1 MSYTSI
7 EKTIGTPDLS
17 AVSVAS
23 ALGAPGIGMLPSVP
37 MDPQLGTI
45 INGRD
50 ASLGDGKF
58 IRLAIPVST
67 TTTIGLLYQWDKN
80 YTIVVVP
87 VNPTSKNT
95 GVQVAA
101 AISTVPSNASSVQY
115 AWFQIEGQATVLKT
129 AVAISPQSKIY
140 VSTTAGRIYAT
151 ASAGAQILGA
161 RSGNTATISA
171 AVSSVTVYL
180 AGPSMIEGA

>member
-1 MSYTSI
+1 MAYTSI
-7 EKTIGTPDLS
+7 STTLGTPDIS
-17 AVSVAS
+17 SVAVAS
-23 ALGAPGIGMLPSVP
+23 ALGAPGVGMLPSTP
-37 MDPQLGTI
+37 MDPQIGTI

-58 IRLAIPVST
+58 IRLAIPTST

-87 VNPTSKNT
+87 AGSSSTGT

-129 AVAISPQSKIY
+129 AVAVAPQSKIY
-140 VSTTAGRIYAT
+140 MSATAGRIYVT
-151 ASAGAQILGA
+151 ASAGKQILGA

-171 AVSSVTVYL
+171 GVSSVTVYL
-180 AGPSMIEGA
+180 AGPSMLEGA